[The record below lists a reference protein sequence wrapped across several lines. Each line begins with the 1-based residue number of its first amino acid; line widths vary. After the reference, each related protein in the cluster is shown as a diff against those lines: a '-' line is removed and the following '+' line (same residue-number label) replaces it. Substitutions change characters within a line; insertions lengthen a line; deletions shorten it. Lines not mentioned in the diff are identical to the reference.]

1 MLVTNLAFHIKQIKG
16 VGECEKNAAWKII
29 FIYLIY
35 ENMFFTPGV
44 QMLWNFEILSKVRFL
59 KDN

>member
-16 VGECEKNAAWKII
+16 VGECEKIAVWKII

-44 QMLWNFEILSKVRFL
+44 QML
-59 KDN
+59 